1 VKKLICTIIS
11 IIFALVFIL
20 PVFASNL
27 ENAYSRKISI
37 DSQLNDVYKDRKEI
51 KSEKSQLEKEKE
63 ELLKSAE
70 KENEMYKEILDKINS
85 IEGEISV
92 IDKTLKESIENY
104 LAQKQLLKIRLRVM
118 YERLNTSFIEIL
130 FESKSITD
138 IFETLELMAT
148 ISKRDKQLVNEL
160 ETAKKD
166 IEYKKEMRVEEKSEK
181 INIKTEKEERIE
193 ELSTSRTALDE
204 QIRKSEEELSRL
216 EKREDELLRLSSS
229 MVDYIKQLQKTSGY
243 VGGAMT
249 WPAPDSR
256 EVVSPFGMR
265 IHPIYRKL
273 KMHTGV
279 DINARYGTSIVAA
292 NKGTVILS
300 GYSGGYGYR
309 IVVDHGGGISTLYA
323 HCSRLF
329 VRVGDGVKSGQTI
342 GKIGST
348 GLSTGPHLHF
358 EVRKNG
364 VPKDPL
370 EWITP

>member
-1 VKKLICTIIS
+1 MKKLICTIIS